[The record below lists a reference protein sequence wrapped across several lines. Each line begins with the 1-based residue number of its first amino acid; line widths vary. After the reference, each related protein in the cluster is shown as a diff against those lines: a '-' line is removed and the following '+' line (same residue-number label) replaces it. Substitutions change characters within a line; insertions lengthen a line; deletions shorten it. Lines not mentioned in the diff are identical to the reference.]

1 MNDHKEDEDRR
12 SDLANE
18 IERRDLDRYRVI
30 LNLSRP
36 KFAVSEACLISDAL
50 NGTLVIPEFATT
62 LWSEVEEASE
72 IEGLDTKWGVDDVSL
87 VERLKGLTPAESW
100 AVCEAVERFWRLDS
114 EGQTYEELFLE
125 VGLIET
131 QQDPAR

>member
-1 MNDHKEDEDRR
+1 MSEHEEDKDRR
-12 SDLANE
+12 SDLAKE
-18 IERRDLDRYRVI
+18 IESRDLDRYRLI

-62 LWSEVEEASE
+62 LWSEVEEAIE
-72 IEGLDTKWGVDDVSL
+72 IEGLDTKWGVDGVSL

-100 AVCEAVERFWRLDS
+100 AVCEAVERFWRLDL
-114 EGQTYEELFLE
+114 EGQTYEGLFSE
-125 VGLIET
+125 VGLVKT
-131 QQDPAR
+131 Q